1 MSEHRS
7 VADDLRDEQL
17 RDMQKLTAE
26 ERIELALR
34 LGRRD
39 LELYMAAN
47 NVDREP
53 AGLQRAVRML
63 PLAPLSG
70 ERVVRRTG

>member
-1 MSEHRS
+1 MSDRRS

-47 NVDREP
+47 NVDRDTALAAFRRASAAGRRPSVCNEP
-53 AGLQRAVRML
+53 
-63 PLAPLSG
+63 
-70 ERVVRRTG
+70 